1 MTHVLSARQQHPRL
15 SAIHV
20 RIAILYNFSSSSPF
34 APCLLP
40 WHFKPKRVDLTV
52 HFLLSGE
59 NGTDNETL
67 RLRTGMGGK
76 TKLKNFRSLH
86 TRVFDE
92 GSCGRYSS
100 FRAYYFE
107 VSNTHVCIVS
117 VLYFSSASTREREKP
132 LRRNRKRGE
141 KKTLAE

>member
-1 MTHVLSARQQHPRL
+1 
-15 SAIHV
+15 
-20 RIAILYNFSSSSPF
+20 
-34 APCLLP
+34 
-40 WHFKPKRVDLTV
+40 
-52 HFLLSGE
+52 
-59 NGTDNETL
+59 
-67 RLRTGMGGK
+67 MGGK

-117 VLYFSSASTREREKP
+117 VYIFPALLQEREKNP
-132 LRRNRKRGE
+132 QDEIE
-141 KKTLAE
+141 KGGKENTGGMSNETSDET